1 MPADKREPGGRRFD
15 PSTVGTVLVIPHEA
29 TSLEGSGRALA
40 AGAEPLREA
49 FSPASAEAVRLPR
62 PWPFRPTE
70 LAKAKPAKPLWAK
83 MRLLAGLVRSQRW
96 WAPRAPPDE
105 SRPQPLANTG
115 FSFGGGRFRGMPLR
129 HVSGTINP
137 LSCYD
142 TLVKAPRRQQRL
154 SR

>member
-1 MPADKREPGGRRFD
+1 MLRSLPAVPADKREPGGRRFD

-40 AGAEPLREA
+40 AGAEPLREGF
-49 FSPASAEAVRLPR
+49 FSRLRGGREASAAVAISADGAGQGQAGQAASR
-62 PWPFRPTE
+62 FGHE
-70 LAKAKPAKPLWAK
+70 AK

-115 FSFGGGRFRGMPLR
+115 FSFVIGGGAGSEGCPF
-129 HVSGTINP
+129 GTCQEPSIH
-137 LSCYD
+137 
-142 TLVKAPRRQQRL
+142 
-154 SR
+154 